1 MTFRRLSLVLALTA
15 LLTSTILTTTGCAP
29 PPPNLTPQAVT
40 AFNSQRVQTA
50 LDIIR
55 DTARTAAAQVPPVI
69 PQTTANRVNDWHE
82 AAITIVHA
90 AGVGWQATVQ
100 ASLDALLANLPAA
113 DAALLRPYVTLAKTI
128 LTEVP

>member
-1 MTFRRLSLVLALTA
+1 MRTLLIVLALLVIPA
-15 LLTSTILTTTGCAP
+15 CAP
-29 PPPNLTPQAVT
+29 LPPNLTPQAVT

-69 PQTTANRVNDWHE
+69 PQATANRVNDWHE

-90 AGVGWQATVQ
+90 AGAGWQAAVE
-100 ASLDALLANLPAA
+100 ASLDALLANLPVA
-113 DAALLRPYVTLAKTI
+113 DTALLRPYATLAKTI